1 MLICLSLAL
10 IAGLLMSRA
19 AKAVRLPAVTAYL
32 LTGLLLGP
40 FFLGRLGLSRFGFGF
55 GSLAA
60 VEGYGI
66 LTQVAL
72 GFIAFVIGNEFRL
85 SALKHMGRR
94 AVTVGIAQAVITTA
108 LVDIALVALHFAR
121 PDVISLASAIT
132 LGSIAAATAPAATL
146 MVVKQYKADGPL
158 TKLLL
163 MVVAID
169 DAVGLVLF
177 SASYGVANALEQG
190 RIDPVSVVLE
200 PLLEIALSLALGA
213 AAGYLLNLLEVYFHS
228 RSKRM
233 SLSVAFVLLT
243 VGLSMVSFQVG
254 PIHCSFSLL
263 LVCMM
268 TGTVFCN
275 ICPTSDELMDRLDR
289 WVSPVNILFFV
300 LSGAELFTGNTL
312 IIISVLDRKATV
324 GGMLRSWAV
333 VYAGNFLGSLLVAGI
348 CARFGWLGSG
358 GLAAFSLRLAVTK
371 MTMPFENAFFMGVLC
386 NILVTLAVLLSLS
399 AKDVT
404 GRFLGAWV
412 PVMFFVVAGFSHSI
426 ADMTYCALGLFGR
439 AVPAAAQ
446 AASQM
451 GVDLTALTWSRY
463 FLGNMLPVTLGNLL
477 GGLLVGFG
485 AWYCFLRR
493 SRQA

>member
-94 AVTVGIAQAVITTA
+94 AVTVGVAQAVITTA

-146 MVVKQYKADGPL
+146 MVV
-158 TKLLL
+158 
-163 MVVAID
+163 AID

-190 RIDPVSVVLE
+190 RIDPMSVVLE

-243 VGLSMVSFQVG
+243 VGLSMTKFEING
-254 PIHCSFSLL
+254 TRCGFSLL

-275 ICPTSDELMDRLDR
+275 VCPTSDELMDRLDR
-289 WVSPVNILFFV
+289 WVSPINILFFV
-300 LSGAELFTGNTL
+300 LSGAELDLTILTNPMVLLIGVVYIVARSAGKISGSYLSCRATSCSPAIQKYLGITL
-312 IIISVLDRKATV
+312 LPQAGVALGMAATASELSDGHMVRNVVLFSVLVYELV
-324 GGMLRSWAV
+324 GPTL
-333 VYAGNFLGSLLVAGI
+333 
-348 CARFGWLGSG
+348 
-358 GLAAFSLRLAVTK
+358 TK
-371 MTMPFENAFFMGVLC
+371 
-386 NILVTLAVLLSLS
+386 IS
-399 AKDVT
+399 
-404 GRFLGAWV
+404 
-412 PVMFFVVAGFSHSI
+412 
-426 ADMTYCALGLFGR
+426 
-439 AVPAAAQ
+439 
-446 AASQM
+446 
-451 GVDLTALTWSRY
+451 LTAAGEIRPEGRTSARVE
-463 FLGNMLPVTLGNLL
+463 NQPEAPVEL
-477 GGLLVGFG
+477 
-485 AWYCFLRR
+485 
-493 SRQA
+493 S